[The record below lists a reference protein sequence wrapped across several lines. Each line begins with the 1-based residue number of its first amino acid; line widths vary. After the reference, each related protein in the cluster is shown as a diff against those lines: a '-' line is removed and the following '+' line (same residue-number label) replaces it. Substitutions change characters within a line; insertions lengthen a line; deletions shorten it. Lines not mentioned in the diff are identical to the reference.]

1 MKGLDMQVAAGEVFG
16 LLGPNGAGSDDRD
29 AHVDRRAP
37 AGTALGGFDVA
48 TEAMR
53 DPVQQGPHVRATIG
67 DKPLTGRRNLEIH
80 ARLWGVAP
88 QDSVPRVADI
98 IEAFDLAGLI
108 DRPVGTYSGG
118 ERRRLE
124 IARALVSEPQVLFLD
139 EPTVGLD
146 PRIRHELLDVI
157 GRLRE
162 RDGMTIL
169 LTTHYLDEA
178 KRLSDRIA
186 IMRARKIV
194 ALGTQGS
201 GRRAR
206 LQSSSS
212 SECRAV
218 PGSGAASMRAG
229 GIAGADAFAIGST
242 LIVPAGRG
250 DPQRIIA
257 DVHDAG
263 IASISIISRRPT
275 LDDVYLQLTGDQPA
289 RNRLSRGR
297 KTMATITEE
306 IASPDR
312 VHISGPIARIVVA
325 SVPTHRRTRAAVRPV
340 DHADLVRLGH
350 RTCVDD
356 RPARARATRP
366 SWRSARS
373 GCSSRSARHS
383 PACRLPLRS

>member
-1 MKGLDMQVAAGEVFG
+1 MNGTTDAPAIVVEGLRKVYAGGVEAVKGLDMQVAAGEVFG
-16 LLGPNGAGSDDRD
+16 LLGPNGAGKSTTIGMLTST
-29 AHVDRRAP
+29 VAP
-37 AGTALGGFDVA
+37 TAGTARLGGFDVA
-48 TEAMR
+48 TEAIAAR
-53 DPVQQGPHVRATIG
+53 RISSVLFQDPVV

-178 KRLSDRIA
+178 ERLSDRIA
-186 IMRARKIV
+186 IMRAGEIV
-194 ALGTQGS
+194 ALGTPKDLVAGL
-201 GRRAR
+201 GAELVELRVPRGA
-206 LQSSSS
+206 
-212 SECRAV
+212 EAV
-218 PGSGAASMRAG
+218 LASMREG

-242 LIVPAGRG
+242 LIVPAGRN
-250 DPQRIIA
+250 DPQRMIA

-263 IASISIISRRPT
+263 IDSISIISRRPT

-289 RNRLSRGR
+289 
-297 KTMATITEE
+297 E
-306 IASPDR
+306 
-312 VHISGPIARIVVA
+312 
-325 SVPTHRRTRAAVRPV
+325 AA
-340 DHADLVRLGH
+340 
-350 RTCVDD
+350 
-356 RPARARATRP
+356 
-366 SWRSARS
+366 
-373 GCSSRSARHS
+373 
-383 PACRLPLRS
+383 